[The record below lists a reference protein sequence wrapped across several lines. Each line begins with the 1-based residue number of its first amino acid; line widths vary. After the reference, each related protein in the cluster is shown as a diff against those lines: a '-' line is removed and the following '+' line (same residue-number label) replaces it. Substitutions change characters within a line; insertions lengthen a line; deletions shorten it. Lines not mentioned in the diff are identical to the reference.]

1 MPKSVLSI
9 FKRLMYSL
17 SKLNASQ
24 SIASLLNVK
33 ERALCIHSL
42 TSDCDAFLSNRLGRE
57 QEGYLPHFTHCYTLF
72 FYQYYFLFMLTIHVS

>member
-33 ERALCIHSL
+33 ERALRIHSL

-57 QEGYLPHFTHCYTLF
+57 QGYLPHFTHCYTLF
-72 FYQYYFLFMLTIHVS
+72 SINIIFYLC